1 MSIIFFGTPQFAV
14 PSLDR
19 LIYYQEDVRLV
30 VTQPDKVGGRGH
42 RVIAPPVK
50 EFAEK
55 RKLTVVQPEDIKNPD
70 FLKTLKDIAPEFIV
84 VVAYGKILPPEILK
98 IPEKGCINVHAS
110 LLPRYRGAAPVQ
122 WAIINGERE
131 TGVTTM
137 LMDEGLDTGPILL
150 QKKEP
155 ILMEDTSLTLSER
168 LSQKGADLLIQT
180 IKALRRGDITPRPQT
195 GKPTFAPPLKKSD
208 GLIDWNLTAIEI
220 FNRIRG
226 LQPWPGAYTYFRN
239 KVLKIIKVDIEDGSG
254 EPGRVV
260 YKDKAN
266 LLVATREGL
275 IRVLELQLEGK
286 RAMDIK
292 AFLQGTGKDIKVGES
307 LGRVQDN

>member
-70 FLKTLKDIAPEFIV
+70 FLKTLRDIAPEFIV